1 MASDFSKP
9 LVTDGYAA
17 LLPALVTE
25 MQDIVRGLEPTA
37 TGTHTNVP
45 TNAIRWNQ
53 TSSKW
58 ERYNGTS
65 WGSLPTTTD
74 TYGINITGTAANI
87 AGAGIVA
94 VANGGTGIGTLTGVV
109 YGNGTAAH
117 SAATAAQIV
126 SVIGATA
133 VANATNATTAAAC
146 SGNAVTA
153 TTAAACSGNAATA
166 TTAAACS
173 GNAATATSAT
183 TTTNFAGGAAGY
195 LPYQSGAGV
204 TALLAAGLAGQSLI
218 ANGAAAPSWGSG
230 VISGTTVATTSGT
243 SIDFTGIP
251 SWAKRITVML
261 NGVSTNGTSFIQ
273 FQLGSGSPQTTGYA
287 VGCFRFGAASGNGQ
301 SFSTGFGLNIAT
313 ATDTYGGTITFNTLG
328 SNIWTGQATI
338 GSNGSTFSF
347 IAAGAVTLGGVLDRV
362 RITTVNGTDTFDAG
376 SVNII
381 WE

>member
-9 LVTDGYAA
+9 LVSDAYAT
-17 LLPALVTE
+17 LLPTLVTE
-25 MQDIVRGLEPTA
+25 LQDIVRGLEPTA
-37 TGTHTNVP
+37 TGTHTNIP
-45 TNAIRWNQ
+45 TNTIRWNAANIY
-53 TSSKW
+53 W
-58 ERYNGTS
+58 EKYNGTS
-65 WGSLPTTTD
+65 WAALASPYAISISGNAGTVTNGVYTTTIASLAPSL
-74 TYGINITGTAANI
+74 TGTGASGTWGISISGNAATVTNGVYTTTIASLAPTLTGGGASGSWGISITGTAA
-87 AGAGIVA
+87 
-94 VANGGTGIGTLTGVV
+94 
-109 YGNGTAAH
+109 
-117 SAATAAQIV
+117 
-126 SVIGATA
+126 
-133 VANATNATTAAAC
+133 NATTAAAC
-146 SGNAVTA
+146 SGN
-153 TTAAACSGNAATA
+153 S
-166 TTAAACS
+166 
-173 GNAATATSAT
+173 ATATSAT
-183 TTTNFAGGAAGY
+183 TATNIAGGAVGY

-204 TALLAAGLAGQSLI
+204 TALLAAGTAGQKLLS
-218 ANGAAAPSWGSG
+218 NGGAAPSWGSS
-230 VISGTTVATTSGT
+230 VVSGTTVATTSGT